1 MTKRFKRTLAAERLD
16 SPLKRCS
23 LCEGDKPK
31 TEFKKAKGT
40 VDGLGS
46 WCLPCRREYQR
57 KWRAENRGKVDAQNL
72 RRQAGYRR
80 EAS

>member
-1 MTKRFKRTLAAERLD
+1 MNNRFKRTLAAERLD

-23 LCEGDKPK
+23 QCNEDKPK

-57 KWRAENRGKVDAQNL
+57 KWRAANRDKVDAQNA
-72 RRQAGYRR
+72 RRRVGYRP
-80 EAS
+80 EAF